1 MRIALASPGFPRSV
15 EEAVETVERMTAEAA
30 ARGARIVC
38 FPEAYLPG
46 YRGLEWPVA
55 DYDAAQQ
62 ERALARVGETA
73 RRERIGVVL
82 GMEWIGPSSNETATA
97 AAVVGGVESRHLAAG
112 VFGPDGALLGI
123 QTKNQLDPTEDA
135 LYVPGR
141 GRRLFEIDGLKFGV
155 VICHEGFRYPETV
168 RWAATRGAAIVFHPY
183 LSGSDRAGTC
193 PTEFAA
199 RGGVYYEQAM
209 LMRSRENTIYFA
221 SVNYAV
227 RWPDAATCVIGPSGE
242 CAAYQPYG
250 EAGLLTCEIDP
261 AAATGLLARR
271 FAPERYGQGE

>member
-1 MRIALASPGFPRSV
+1 MRIALATPRFPTGV
-15 EEAVETVERMTAEAA
+15 DDALATIERMAAEAA
-30 ARGARIVC
+30 RRGARIVC

-46 YRGLEWPVA
+46 YRGLEWSVA

-62 ERALARVGETA
+62 ERALHVVAEVARS
-73 RRERIGVVL
+73 RRIGIVL
-82 GMEWIGPSSNETATA
+82 GMEWIGPVSNENGCGG
-97 AAVVGGVESRHLAAG
+97 AVGRHLAVG
-112 VFGPDGALLGI
+112 VFGPDGSLPGI
-123 QTKNQLDPTEDA
+123 QTKNQLDPTEDE

-168 RWAATRGAAIVFHPY
+168 RWAATRGAVIVFHPY
-183 LSGSDRAGTC
+183 LSGSDRAGVC

-199 RGGVYYEQAM
+199 RGGAYYEQAM

-227 RWPDAATCVIGPSGE
+227 RFPDAATCLIAPSGE
-242 CAAYQPYG
+242 CAAQQPYG
-250 EAGLLTCEIDP
+250 EEGVLVCDVDP
-261 AAATGLLARR
+261 TAATGLLARR
-271 FAPERYGQGE
+271 FAPERHGDAEGGSGG

>member
-1 MRIALASPGFPRSV
+1 MRIALSTPRFPRSV
-15 EEAVETVERMTAEAA
+15 EDALETIERMTAEAA
-30 ARGARIVC
+30 AREARIIC

-62 ERALARVGETA
+62 ERALARVAEVA
-73 RRERIGVVL
+73 RRERIGIVL
-82 GMEWIGPSSNETATA
+82 GMEWIGPSGNGAE
-97 AAVVGGVESRHLAAG
+97 GRHLAAG
-112 VFGPDGALLGI
+112 VFGLDGTLLGI

-183 LSGSDRAGTC
+183 LSGSDREGSC

-199 RGGVYYEQAM
+199 RGGAYYEQAM

-227 RWPDAATCVIGPSGE
+227 RYPDAATCLIAPSGE

-250 EAGLLTCEIDP
+250 EEGVLVCDIDP

-271 FAPERYGQGE
+271 FAPGRYGDDDASRAEPGA